1 MFTFEELQDIS
12 DCVSYTLCSPFV
24 TCDEEEE
31 RLLKLFDKVKTLIL
45 TELKIH

>member
-1 MFTFEELQDIS
+1 MFSLEELYDIS

-31 RLLKLFDKVKTLIL
+31 RLMKLFHKVKNIIL
-45 TELKIH
+45 TELL